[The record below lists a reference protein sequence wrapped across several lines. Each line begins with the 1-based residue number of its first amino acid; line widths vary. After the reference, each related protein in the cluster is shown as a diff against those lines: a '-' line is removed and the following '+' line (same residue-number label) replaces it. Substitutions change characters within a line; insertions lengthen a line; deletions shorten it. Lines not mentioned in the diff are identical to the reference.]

1 MIELTHL
8 NGKAFFLNPDLIVTV
23 EATPDTLLSLHTGDR
38 LMVKESAPE
47 VARRFMEYKCTIEE
61 GLAGKTR
68 RLAIVEKP
76 PDESADGARSET
88 GLREPGR

>member
-47 VARRFMEYKCTIEE
+47 VARRFMEYKSIIEE
-61 GLAGKTR
+61 GLAGKNR

-76 PDESADGARSET
+76 PDGPADASRSET
-88 GLREPGR
+88 GHQEPGR